1 MARGIMA
8 DKTEKVASPTSDHN
22 ESKPCDTIDP
32 LSGGSASAS
41 SCSCTKISTMQ
52 LFYEMKQK
60 FPTVPDN
67 VVCEFVGQ
75 NCHNRSAC
83 IDGLEDYPNS
93 ANVYPQA
100 LRNQP
105 NKKKSNRSHLD
116 VAAGQ
121 MDAKHSEASKENV
134 NVNATANQRVTGVQL
149 KPPNTLNLRN
159 LNCCTRPV
167 NRPTRQAPPPPTAI
181 SPHQQKSLPNQPLN
195 LSVNVIVSP
204 VSSARPPNQQP
215 LSHYSFTLHQPS
227 SNKSVSAHPIN
238 SNAMHAENPP
248 NASHPSDNCSNVPSL
263 RYTSSAY
270 DAEIGYQSRLEI
282 TVAGTNPM
290 GANEFNDSTTETDNN
305 CSNISNISLRR
316 SCEITTENNL
326 PSVVAS
332 SEFIEESMC
341 PQRVWYSLNTIHFNL
356 QFPLRIY
363 VFIFFHCL

>member
-8 DKTEKVASPTSDHN
+8 DKGNKVASSTSEHS
-22 ESKPCDTIDP
+22 ESKNQTSLEPFNNPAATTAP
-32 LSGGSASAS
+32 
-41 SCSCTKISTMQ
+41 CSCTKISTMQ

-105 NKKKSNRSHLD
+105 NKKKSQNINRLSMTTD
-116 VAAGQ
+116 KQ
-121 MDAKHSEASKENV
+121 IQAKIIDDTKDRYENQPTSSNELSV
-134 NVNATANQRVTGVQL
+134 PV
-149 KPPNTLNLRN
+149 KPSPPPSNTLNLTN

-167 NRPTRQAPPPPTAI
+167 SRPTRVAPPPPPPTNTT
-181 SPHQQKSLPNQPLN
+181 HHNKSLPNQPLN

-204 VSSARPPNQQP
+204 VSRPPKSQQ
-215 LSHYSFTLHQPS
+215 SHSHFSFTLHQP
-227 SNKSVSAHPIN
+227 N
-238 SNAMHAENPP
+238 SKTGSTATHLTGPQSQNQPTTTNV
-248 NASHPSDNCSNVPSL
+248 SHPNRMDVPSL
-263 RYTSSAY
+263 KYTSSAY

-282 TVAGTNPM
+282 TVAGASPKTMKDN
-290 GANEFNDSTTETDNN
+290 ANQLTEDAIASDGN
-305 CSNISNISLRR
+305 NISLRR
-316 SCEITTENNL
+316 SCEITENNL

-332 SEFIEESMC
+332 SEFLEESM
-341 PQRVWYSLNTIHFNL
+341 HFISSNH
-356 QFPLRIY
+356 FK
-363 VFIFFHCL
+363 FNK

>member
-8 DKTEKVASPTSDHN
+8 DKTDKVASPTSDHTD
-22 ESKPCDTIDP
+22 SKSQNPDETFNHTT
-32 LSGGSASAS
+32 GTSA

-105 NKKKSNRSHLD
+105 NKKKSICSNRS
-116 VAAGQ
+116 Q
-121 MDAKHSEASKENV
+121 MASDKPTGISDALKENI
-134 NVNATANQRVTGVQL
+134 NDSQNASSIENGVQM
-149 KPPNTLNLRN
+149 KPPMPPNALNLIN
-159 LNCCTRPV
+159 LNCCSRPV
-167 NRPTRQAPPPPTAI
+167 SRPTRQAPPPPIVTSK
-181 SPHQQKSLPNQPLN
+181 SPIQAKSLANQPLN

-204 VSSARPPNQQP
+204 VSRPSKSQQP
-215 LSHYSFTLHQPS
+215 VSHYSFTLHQP
-227 SNKSVSAHPIN
+227 N
-238 SNAMHAENPP
+238 SKATN
-248 NASHPSDNCSNVPSL
+248 SHPKQTLSTTTTPATARTTTVTTKSNDDETVDVPSL
-263 RYTSSAY
+263 KYTSSAY

-282 TVAGTNPM
+282 TVAGNNSN
-290 GANEFNDSTTETDNN
+290 ASNDNTSISDNTHDGN
-305 CSNISNISLRR
+305 SISLTR
-316 SCEITTENNL
+316 SCDMTAESNL

-332 SEFIEESMC
+332 SEFLEES
-341 PQRVWYSLNTIHFNL
+341 RSNL
-356 QFPLRIY
+356 I
-363 VFIFFHCL
+363 

>member
-8 DKTEKVASPTSDHN
+8 DKGDKVASSTSEPI
-22 ESKPCDTIDP
+22 ESKNQNSLEPFNHPPGTTAP
-32 LSGGSASAS
+32 
-41 SCSCTKISTMQ
+41 CSCTKISTMQ

-105 NKKKSNRSHLD
+105 TKKKTQHMNRS
-116 VAAGQ
+116 
-121 MDAKHSEASKENV
+121 AK
-134 NVNATANQRVTGVQL
+134 TTTGVSDKQIQAKTIDNTNENRCENEAKSSNEL
-149 KPPNTLNLRN
+149 SVPIKPPLASNTLNLTN

-167 NRPTRQAPPPPTAI
+167 SRPTRQAPPPPPTNTSSHKTI
-181 SPHQQKSLPNQPLN
+181 PNQPLN

-204 VSSARPPNQQP
+204 VSRPPKSQQ
-215 LSHYSFTLHQPS
+215 SHSHFSFTLHQPN
-227 SNKSVSAHPIN
+227 NKTGSTTSHLTNPQPENQQTKTVST
-238 SNAMHAENPP
+238 ENRM
-248 NASHPSDNCSNVPSL
+248 DVPSL
-263 RYTSSAY
+263 KYTSSAY

-282 TVAGTNPM
+282 TVAGTSPKTV
-290 GANEFNDSTTETDNN
+290 NDNGNQLTEDAIVNDGN
-305 CSNISNISLRR
+305 NISLRR
-316 SCEITTENNL
+316 SCEITETNL

-332 SEFIEESMC
+332 SEFLEESM
-341 PQRVWYSLNTIHFNL
+341 HF
-356 QFPLRIY
+356 I
-363 VFIFFHCL
+363 